1 MPVTAVSDIQAA
13 FNIAP
18 SFFQKELCNLDKIYI
33 DTVPSSTNPP
43 AWGIRERLHPPG
55 ATLPKRKE
63 IGISAQVWTQ
73 ILPTAKHPPYATYE
87 NYLFNALVTPYPSDA
102 NDWVMNQLTYSA
114 VPDPDPVNPN
124 AVAALAI
131 LAHEMG
137 HIIWFDKN
145 VGTMTKCT
153 KASRPQFS
161 LYSWP
166 GSGVVHGFRRLGQ
179 QDNANHTTDG
189 PDIARIS
196 SDLRF
201 DSPPN
206 SKLYPDAASDLL
218 TIYGSGNWASLFSTV
233 SLDEDFVETFKLW
246 VLTDTTDNTPREP
259 ITALHVTIPT
269 LNPIDILSRFNN
281 ARTKLHAKTQWIQ
294 KCLTWP

>member
-1 MPVTAVSDIQAA
+1 MSDIQAA

-18 SFFQKELCNLDKIYI
+18 SFFQTELCNLDKIYI
-33 DTVPSSTNPP
+33 DTVPSSNNPL
-43 AWGIRERLHPPG
+43 AWGIRERLYPYPVDP
-55 ATLPKRKE
+55 AVPRRKE
-63 IGISAQVWTQ
+63 IGISAQVWT
-73 ILPTAKHPPYATYE
+73 ILASATHPPYASYE
-87 NYLFNALVTPYPSDA
+87 NWLFSALLTPLPSA
-102 NDWVMNQLTYSA
+102 ASSWASQFTYAA

-137 HIIWFDKN
+137 HIIWFDKS

-153 KASRPQFS
+153 KANRPQFS

-166 GSGVVHGFRRLGQ
+166 GSAVVHGFRRLGQ
-179 QDNANHTTDG
+179 QDNANHNTDG
-189 PDIARIS
+189 PDTARIS

-206 SKLYPDAASDLL
+206 SGLYPDAASDLL
-218 TIYGSGNWASLFSTV
+218 KIYGSGNWASLFATV

-246 VLTDTTDNTPREP
+246 VLTDTTDNIPREP

-269 LNPIDILSRFNN
+269 FNPIDILSRFNN

>member
-1 MPVTAVSDIQAA
+1 
-13 FNIAP
+13 
-18 SFFQKELCNLDKIYI
+18 
-33 DTVPSSTNPP
+33 
-43 AWGIRERLHPPG
+43 
-55 ATLPKRKE
+55 
-63 IGISAQVWTQ
+63 VWT
-73 ILPTAKHPPYATYE
+73 ILAAATHPPYASYE
-87 NYLFNALVTPYPSDA
+87 NWLFSALLTPVPPAASS
-102 NDWVMNQLTYSA
+102 WVSQFTYAA
-114 VPDPDPVNPN
+114 VPDPANPN
-124 AVAALAI
+124 SVAALAI

-137 HIIWFDKN
+137 HIIWFDKS

-153 KASRPQFS
+153 KATRPQFS

-166 GSGVVHGFRRLGQ
+166 SSAVVHGFRRLGQ
-179 QDNANHTTDG
+179 QDNNNHTSDG
-189 PDIARIS
+189 PDIAKIS

-206 SKLYPDAASDLL
+206 SGKYPDAVSALQ
-218 TIYGSGNWASLFSTV
+218 TVYGSGNWASLFATV

-246 VLTDTTDNTPREP
+246 VLTDTTDNIPREP
-259 ITALHVTIPT
+259 ITALHVTIST